1 MAIQNS
7 ELDFFSIKSQLQTYL
22 EQQTEFQDYDFTASG
37 LSNILD
43 VLAHNTHINGL
54 VANMAINESFLG
66 SAQLRSSVVSH
77 AESLGYIPKS
87 RTASSAILSLSVVK
101 HPTGPA
107 SLSLPIGT
115 EFTSSLG
122 TSVYT
127 FTTQEQCTAQFD
139 DGNYVFKNF
148 SNDTRITVREGSK
161 KTKTFIVGE
170 GEGAIYVLPDDTL
183 DVSTINVKV
192 YDNYLSNSF
201 QRFSNIN
208 DVTTVNADSKVF
220 ILRETANG
228 QYEVFFSDGNILGTA
243 PRAGNRIEVTYITS
257 RGSEAN
263 GAEAF
268 STSTTVD
275 GQPIQVSVIA
285 ASGGGA
291 EKENVSSIKLN
302 APRSFAAQNRL
313 VTADDYTAL
322 ISKNYGN
329 FIRDVIAWGGND
341 NIPKQFGKVF
351 VSLNFLDGVAP
362 SVEEEVKQ
370 NIKDQLTSNL
380 SIMSID
386 TEFVAP
392 EMTFLELT
400 TVFNIDPLKSPS
412 STEALQAQVDAFI
425 RDYMDNVLGTFESVF
440 RRSNLLTQIDSL
452 SSSILNS
459 KMSVKVQQ
467 RIDLNS
473 QIAEIEESK
482 NLLGRPLLS
491 YIEKDHTIKFPF
503 LLAEPDKDDHTI
515 NSSVFKSNGK
525 NVVVKN
531 LLGSTQLQLQDLDG
545 AVVINNIGTYDPVK
559 GTVLLNSIRIDKDG
573 YVGTG
578 IRISAVPANQSTISP
593 LRNYIITL
601 DESVSSTTGYI
612 DAGATRTI
620 L

>member
-87 RTASSAILSLSVVK
+87 RTASSAILSLSVVN

>member
-1 MAIQNS
+1 
-7 ELDFFSIKSQLQTYL
+7 
-22 EQQTEFQDYDFTASG
+22 
-37 LSNILD
+37 
-43 VLAHNTHINGL
+43 
-54 VANMAINESFLG
+54 
-66 SAQLRSSVVSH
+66 LRSSVVSH

-87 RTASSAILSLSVVK
+87 RTASSAILSLSVVN

>member
-7 ELDFFSIKSQLQTYL
+7 ELDFFSIKSRLKTYL

-87 RTASSAILSLSVVK
+87 RTASSAILSLSVVN

-467 RIDLNS
+467 RIDLDS

>member
-87 RTASSAILSLSVVK
+87 RTASSAILSLSVVN

-467 RIDLNS
+467 RIDLDS

>member
-7 ELDFFSIKSQLQTYL
+7 ELDFFSIKSRLKTYL

-87 RTASSAILSLSVVK
+87 RTASSAILSLSVVN

-122 TSVYT
+122 SSVYT

-139 DGNYVFKNF
+139 NGNYVFKNF
-148 SNDTRITVREGSK
+148 SNDTDITVREGFTK
-161 KTKTFIVGE
+161 LKTFIVGE

-220 ILRETANG
+220 IIRETANG
-228 QYEVFFSDGNILGTA
+228 QYELFFSDGNILGTA
-243 PRAGNRIEVTYITS
+243 PRAGNKIEVTYITS

-263 GAEAF
+263 GAETF
-268 STSTTVD
+268 STSTTVG

-341 NIPKQFGKVF
+341 NVPRQFGKVF

-412 STEALQAQVDAFI
+412 STEALQALVDTFI
-425 RDYMDNVLGTFESVF
+425 RNYMDNVLGTFESVF
-440 RRSNLLTQIDSL
+440 RRSNLLTEIDSL

-467 RIDLNS
+467 RIDLDS

-620 L
+620 R

>member
-87 RTASSAILSLSVVK
+87 RTASSAILSLSVVN

-139 DGNYVFKNF
+139 NGNYVFKSFGN
-148 SNDTRITVREGSK
+148 NINITVREGFK

-228 QYEVFFSDGNILGTA
+228 QYELFFSDGNILGTA

-341 NIPKQFGKVF
+341 NVPRQFGKVF

-491 YIEKDHTIKFPF
+491 YIEKDHTIRFPF